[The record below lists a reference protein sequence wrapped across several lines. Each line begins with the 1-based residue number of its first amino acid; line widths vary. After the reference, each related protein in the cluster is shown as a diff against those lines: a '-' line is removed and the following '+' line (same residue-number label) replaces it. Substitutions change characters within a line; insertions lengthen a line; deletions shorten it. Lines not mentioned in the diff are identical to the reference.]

1 MKLTNFTVW
10 SRSVEA
16 PPASWC
22 ASWRQEA
29 PQVLIRPGCGGG
41 YVRIQ
46 VQCFIGS
53 RGAVYKL
60 LKVGSVES
68 SLTWL
73 KSIEMAAKASGCLFC
88 FLATIFTCLVSWW
101 WVVNKNGRRNL
112 LARNGGI
119 LFANELMFRLTWDTD
134 ERCLCEIWQDAE
146 PSLQK
151 EPWASR
157 GAADPGCSGSR
168 RCLHCPE
175 DARAG
180 LLAQDPRR

>member
-1 MKLTNFTVW
+1 MCV
-10 SRSVEA
+10 VETG
-16 PPASWC
+16 S
-22 ASWRQEA
+22 
-29 PQVLIRPGCGGG
+29 PQVLIRPGCDGG

-88 FLATIFTCLVSWW
+88 FLATIFTCCYLVSWW

-112 LARNGGI
+112 LMCKKWWYLICQRVDVSPYVRHGWTLSLWN
-119 LFANELMFRLTWDTD
+119 L
-134 ERCLCEIWQDAE
+134 QDAE